1 MASKKLNCSSIAEWK
16 KIEHATSQDLAKEL
30 NGKMK
35 NIGNKWSEY
44 QIKKYGQLSQPLYII
59 QDVNGNDL
67 SEPRGYDPSVDSYQ
81 KFLTTGIAK
90 FKKIK

>member
-1 MASKKLNCSSIAEWK
+1 LYCDDREALPKEEQVFS
-16 KIEHATSQDLAKEL
+16 KEL
-30 NGKMK
+30 NGTLK
-35 NIGNKWSEY
+35 NVGNKWSEY

-67 SEPRGYDPSVDSYQ
+67 SDPRGYDPSVDGYE
-81 KFLTTGIAK
+81 KFLQKGISK

>member
-1 MASKKLNCSSIAEWK
+1 LYCDDKELLPESEQVFS
-16 KIEHATSQDLAKEL
+16 KEL